1 MKNKTLLPLL
11 ELLCMIVIFAIS
23 SAFCLRGF
31 IIANTISAKQ
41 YALDSSV
48 IIVQN
53 TAETLKASKG
63 DFSAINSIYAG
74 NISDNLFTVY
84 FDKNF
89 SVTTDKSTAKHT
101 LLVRIN
107 NNNDWICSAT
117 ITMYNSN
124 NIIFSIDTGW
134 QEDDQ

>member
-23 SAFCLRGF
+23 SALCLRGF

-53 TAETLKASKG
+53 TAETLKASNG
-63 DFSAINSIYAG
+63 DLSSVNSIYAG
-74 NISDNLFTVY
+74 NISDNLFTAY
-84 FDKNF
+84 FDKSF
-89 SVTTDKSTAKHT
+89 SVTTDKSTAKYT
-101 LLVRIN
+101 LLVLIN
-107 NNNDWICSAT
+107 NNNDWICNAT
-117 ITMYNSN
+117 ITMYNSDDV
-124 NIIFSIDTGW
+124 IFSIDTGW
-134 QEDDQ
+134 QEDVQ